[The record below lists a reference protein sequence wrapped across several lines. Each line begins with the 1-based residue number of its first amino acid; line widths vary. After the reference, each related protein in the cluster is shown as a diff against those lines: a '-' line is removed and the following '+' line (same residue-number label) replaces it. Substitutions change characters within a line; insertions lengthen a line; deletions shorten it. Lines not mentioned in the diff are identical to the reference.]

1 MWCVSRCRKII
12 WFPSQMRDMQ
22 AAVKL
27 MEATHREAFDADRI
41 KYEEEIASLRR
52 ILDGVLWSL
61 SCSVPR

>member
-1 MWCVSRCRKII
+1 
-12 WFPSQMRDMQ
+12 MRDMQ